1 MGAASR
7 GPAQPDER
15 LPEDAG
21 RGSRLHRGGPH
32 LQLTADL
39 ALRRSPDTAWQV
51 IGDEAVI
58 MNLAGARVL
67 GLNSTAA
74 LVWALLEEYDEAAM
88 ATAVA
93 ERFEVDAETAARDVR
108 EFLALLRERGLVVDA

>member
-1 MGAASR
+1 M
-7 GPAQPDER
+7 
-15 LPEDAG
+15 
-21 RGSRLHRGGPH
+21 
-32 LQLTADL
+32 

-67 GLNSTAA
+67 GLNPTAA
-74 LVWALLEEYDEAAM
+74 LVWSLLEEHDEAAM
-88 ATAVA
+88 AAAVA
-93 ERFEVDAETAARDVR
+93 ERFEVDAETAGRDVR